1 MSEKNTDYY
10 MQKAYESI
18 FNHEYHTEAN
28 NELFSQLIPDG
39 WDIIND
45 TLIIIENKRLIKD
58 KTKGRD
64 QLFNY
69 YDKLRDNI
77 KDNIEFS
84 NYDYYLILGLGNNKK
99 SFKYL
104 IYDADKQETKLT
116 LQDVYDK
123 MQINKQPTFDKNEIH
138 NLNQYLYDNSITLSK
153 SQKTLFVAAIL
164 ICLKIDKEILSD
176 YDEKTNKYLI
186 ADKMISVID
195 NYYEDKTFS
204 NMFSFIKKSI
214 HNRHIY
220 HIFNLLT
227 VDIKKYGKDILNEFY
242 SEFCAWDRNNDALLG
257 IVLTPDDIV
266 DLMITKSFDYYY
278 QFNNNKDIKL
288 IDFCTGTGSFLIK
301 GSKYT
306 NLLYGCECGDERYS
320 LAKCNFILNN
330 LDYSNLKY
338 ESCFN
343 VNYHSNYFDVSIINP
358 PFSNKCQDEFNNNDT
373 IGWRNYDQEQKFIM
387 YQVELLRENGIG
399 CCIVPRSNFNNNIKC
414 TNDFKQVLLN
424 NVQVLEIINC
434 NSKVFVPN
442 ASVEC
447 AILIYRKIKINDY
460 QTKIIDYSDDGF
472 KIKKGI
478 RYYDHQPTT
487 KEQLRTLKYD
497 DDWNYQNELI
507 TIDNDDLVKLI
518 ENYNNNYQYAY
529 NNLLINK
536 KEKKQIE
543 VKYCKYLLS
552 DIIEP
557 LKYKTYTYDKCSD
570 GDIPFFV
577 ASQLNIPK
585 GYKDVVSVDC
595 DKLGLDN
602 VLCINKSGEGVIGY
616 CHIRSGRF
624 GCNGIVGCY
633 KMKIKLSIPNLAILQ
648 HQLINKFNHHF
659 VSLSLNDIRTTE
671 VFLIENEIKYD
682 DIIKIT
688 PLTYGEIKEWKEIKI
703 SDYFEN
709 VKVKPLKIS
718 ECREGDYP
726 LISSCSGNNGIGK
739 FINTYSIEGEFIS
752 VARNGSVGSSFYQN
766 GQISIT
772 TDIIL
777 LKPLKDINLHLMAML
792 LNYYLPSKYSYNNKL
807 TINKLMNEIIK
818 IPIFE

>member
-1 MSEKNTDYY
+1 M
-10 MQKAYESI
+10 I
-18 FNHEYHTEAN
+18 
-28 NELFSQLIPDG
+28 
-39 WDIIND
+39 
-45 TLIIIENKRLIKD
+45 
-58 KTKGRD
+58 
-64 QLFNY
+64 
-69 YDKLRDNI
+69 
-77 KDNIEFS
+77 
-84 NYDYYLILGLGNNKK
+84 
-99 SFKYL
+99 
-104 IYDADKQETKLT
+104 
-116 LQDVYDK
+116 
-123 MQINKQPTFDKNEIH
+123 DKNEIH

-176 YDEKTNKYLI
+176 YEEGTNNYLI

-358 PFSNKCQDEFNNNDT
+358 PFSNRCQDEFNNNDT

-442 ASVEC
+442 ANVEC
-447 AILIYRKIKINDY
+447 AILIYRKIKVNDY
-460 QTKIIDYSDDGF
+460 QTKIIDYSDDGY
-472 KIKKGI
+472 KIKKGV

>member
-1 MSEKNTDYY
+1 MSEKNTDHF
-10 MQKAYESI
+10 MQSHYQSI
-18 FNHEYHTEAN
+18 FNAMYHTEAN
-28 NELFSQLIPDG
+28 NEYFNSKIPDG
-39 WDIIND
+39 WDIIDNVF
-45 TLIIIENKRLIKD
+45 IIIENNKLNKQ
-58 KTKGRD
+58 KKEGRD
-64 QLFNY
+64 QLFSY
-69 YDKLRDNI
+69 YDNLPDNVKSTYI
-77 KDNIEFS
+77 I
-84 NYDYYLILGLGNNKK
+84 YLILGLGNTEKT
-99 SFKYL
+99 FKTI
-104 IYDADKQETKLT
+104 IYDNNKTELDIT
-116 LQDVYDK
+116 LEDIK
-123 MQINKQPTFDKNEIH
+123 KQINKQPTFDKNEIH

-176 YDEKTNKYLI
+176 YEEGTNNYLI

-358 PFSNKCQDEFNNNDT
+358 PFSNRCQDEFNNNDT

-447 AILIYRKIKINDY
+447 AILIYRKIKVNDY

-478 RYYDHQPTT
+478 RYYDHQPIT

-709 VKVKPLKIS
+709 VKIKPLKIS

>member
-1 MSEKNTDYY
+1 MSEKNTDHF
-10 MQKAYESI
+10 MQSHYQSI
-18 FNHEYHTEAN
+18 FNAMYHTEAN
-28 NELFSQLIPDG
+28 NEYFNSKIPDG
-39 WDIIND
+39 WDIIDNVF
-45 TLIIIENKRLIKD
+45 IIIENKKLNKQ
-58 KTKGRD
+58 KKEGRD
-64 QLFNY
+64 QLFSY
-69 YDKLRDNI
+69 YDNLPDNVKSTYI
-77 KDNIEFS
+77 I
-84 NYDYYLILGLGNNKK
+84 YLILGLGNTEKT
-99 SFKYL
+99 FKTI
-104 IYDADKQETKLT
+104 IYDNNKTELDIT
-116 LQDVYDK
+116 LEDIK
-123 MQINKQPTFDKNEIH
+123 KQINKQPTFDKNEIH

-358 PFSNKCQDEFNNNDT
+358 PFSNRCQDEFNNNDT

-447 AILIYRKIKINDY
+447 AILIYRKIKVNDY
-460 QTKIIDYSDDGF
+460 QTKIIDYSDDGY
-472 KIKKGI
+472 KIKKGV
-478 RYYDHQPTT
+478 RYYDHQPIT

-726 LISSCSGNNGIGK
+726 LISSCSGNNGISK

>member
-1 MSEKNTDYY
+1 MSEKNTDHFMQSYY
-10 MQKAYESI
+10 QTV
-18 FNHEYHTEAN
+18 FNAMYHTEAN
-28 NELFSQLIPDG
+28 NEYFNSKIPDG
-39 WDIIND
+39 WDIIDNVF
-45 TLIIIENKRLIKD
+45 IIIENKKLNKQ
-58 KTKGRD
+58 KKEGRD
-64 QLFNY
+64 QLFSY
-69 YDKLRDNI
+69 YDNLPDNVKSTYI
-77 KDNIEFS
+77 I
-84 NYDYYLILGLGNNKK
+84 YLILGLGNTEKT
-99 SFKYL
+99 FKTI
-104 IYDADKQETKLT
+104 IYDNNKTELDIT
-116 LQDVYDK
+116 LEDIK
-123 MQINKQPTFDKNEIH
+123 KQINKQPTFDKNEIH

-176 YDEKTNKYLI
+176 YEEGTNNYLI

-338 ESCFN
+338 DSCFN

-358 PFSNKCQDEFNNNDT
+358 PFSNRCQDEFNNNDI

-387 YQVELLRENGIG
+387 YQVELLREGGIG

-447 AILIYRKIKINDY
+447 AILIYRKIKVNDY

-478 RYYDHQPTT
+478 RYYDHQPIT

-777 LKPLKDINLHLMAML
+777 LKPLKDINLHLIAML

>member
-1 MSEKNTDYY
+1 MSEKNTDHF
-10 MQKAYESI
+10 MQSHYQYI
-18 FNHEYHTEAN
+18 FNAMYHTEAN
-28 NELFSQLIPDG
+28 NEYFNSKIPDG
-39 WDIIND
+39 WDIIDNAF
-45 TLIIIENKRLIKD
+45 IIIENKKLNKQ
-58 KTKGRD
+58 KKEGRD
-64 QLFNY
+64 QLFSY
-69 YDKLRDNI
+69 YDNLPDNVKSTYI
-77 KDNIEFS
+77 I
-84 NYDYYLILGLGNNKK
+84 YLILGLGNTEKT
-99 SFKYL
+99 FKTI
-104 IYDADKQETKLT
+104 IYDNNKTELDIT
-116 LQDVYDK
+116 LEDIK
-123 MQINKQPTFDKNEIH
+123 KQINKQPTFDKNEIH

-164 ICLKIDKEILSD
+164 ICLKIDKDILSD
-176 YDEKTNKYLI
+176 YEEGTNNYLI

-358 PFSNKCQDEFNNNDT
+358 PFSNRCQDEYNNND
-373 IGWRNYDQEQKFIM
+373 IVGWRNYDQEQKFIM

-414 TNDFKQVLLN
+414 TNEFKQVLLN

-447 AILIYRKIKINDY
+447 AILVYRKIKINDY
-460 QTKIIDYSDDGF
+460 QTKIIDYSDDGY
-472 KIKKGI
+472 KIKKGV
-478 RYYDHQPTT
+478 RYYDHQPIT
-487 KEQLRTLKYD
+487 KKQLRTLKYD

-671 VFLIENEIKYD
+671 VFLIKNEIKYD
-682 DIIKIT
+682 DIIKIA

>member
-1 MSEKNTDYY
+1 MEKNTNYY
-10 MQKAYESI
+10 VQKAHKSI
-18 FNHEYHTEAN
+18 FSER
-28 NELFSQLIPDG
+28 
-39 WDIIND
+39 DI
-45 TLIIIENKRLIKD
+45 R
-58 KTKGRD
+58 
-64 QLFNY
+64 
-69 YDKLRDNI
+69 
-77 KDNIEFS
+77 
-84 NYDYYLILGLGNNKK
+84 
-99 SFKYL
+99 
-104 IYDADKQETKLT
+104 
-116 LQDVYDK
+116 
-123 MQINKQPTFDKNEIH
+123 

-164 ICLKIDKEILSD
+164 ICLKIDKDILSD

-257 IVLTPDDIV
+257 IVLTLDDIV
-266 DLMITKSFDYYY
+266 DLMITKSFNYYY
-278 QFNNNKDIKL
+278 QFNNQNKNIKL

-358 PFSNKCQDEFNNNDT
+358 PFSNKCQDELNGNDT

-387 YQVELLRENGIG
+387 YQVELLREGGIG
-399 CCIVPRSNFNNNIKC
+399 CCIVPRSNFNNNVKC
-414 TNDFKQVLLN
+414 TNEFKQVLLN
-424 NVQVLEIINC
+424 NVQVLELINC

-442 ASVEC
+442 ANVEC
-447 AILIYRKIKINDY
+447 AIMIYRKIRIKDY

-472 KIKKGI
+472 KIKKGV
-478 RYYDHQPTT
+478 RYRDHQPTT

-497 DDWNYQNELI
+497 DDWNYQKEII
-507 TIDNDDLVKLI
+507 TINDDDLVKLI

-529 NNLLINK
+529 NNLMINK

-543 VKYCKYLLS
+543 VKYRKYLLS

-648 HQLINKFNHHF
+648 HQLINRFNHHF
-659 VSLSLNDIRTTE
+659 ASLSLNDIRTTE
-671 VFLIENEIKYD
+671 IYLIENEIKYD
-682 DIIKIT
+682 DIIKIA
-688 PLTYGEIKEWKEIKI
+688 PLTYEEIKEWMEIKI
-703 SDYFEN
+703 CEYFE
-709 VKVKPLKIS
+709 VIKVKPLKIS
-718 ECREGDYP
+718 ECCEGIYP
-726 LISSCSGNNGIGK
+726 LISSCGGNNGISK
-739 FINTYSIEGEFIS
+739 FINTYSIKGEFIS
-752 VARNGSVGSSFYQN
+752 IARNGSVGSSFYQN

-777 LKPLKDINLHLMAML
+777 LKPLNDINLHLIAML
-792 LNYYLPSKYSYNNKL
+792 LNYYLPSKYSYNNKI
-807 TINKLMNEIIK
+807 TIDKLMNEIIK
-818 IPIFE
+818 IPMFE

>member
-1 MSEKNTDYY
+1 MSEKNTDHF
-10 MQKAYESI
+10 MQSHYQSI
-18 FNHEYHTEAN
+18 FNAMYHTEAN
-28 NELFSQLIPDG
+28 NEYFNSKIPDG
-39 WDIIND
+39 WDIIDNVF
-45 TLIIIENKRLIKD
+45 IIIENKKLNKQ
-58 KTKGRD
+58 KKEGRD
-64 QLFNY
+64 QLFSY
-69 YDKLRDNI
+69 YDNLPDNVKSTYI
-77 KDNIEFS
+77 I
-84 NYDYYLILGLGNNKK
+84 YLILGLGNTEKT
-99 SFKYL
+99 FKTI
-104 IYDADKQETKLT
+104 IYDNNKTELDIT
-116 LQDVYDK
+116 LEDIK
-123 MQINKQPTFDKNEIH
+123 KQINKQPTFDKNEIH

-176 YDEKTNKYLI
+176 YEEGTNNYLI

-358 PFSNKCQDEFNNNDT
+358 PFSNRCQDEFNNNDT

-447 AILIYRKIKINDY
+447 AILIYRKIKVNDY
-460 QTKIIDYSDDGF
+460 QTKIIDYSDDGY
-472 KIKKGI
+472 KIKKGV
-478 RYYDHQPTT
+478 RYYDHQPIT